1 MNVIQCTSVVPDHSA
16 SFSKCAKV
24 NPVQASLRTI
34 FVIAIVTAI
43 LFPWRASAIYALG
56 PTSFCQ
62 ELPDRAS
69 KNSAVFLGFVRQVV
83 MPTRTVPPPPSQPNQ
98 VPDIAKKGRL
108 RVGDPVSVAEL
119 KYPTIRFEILES
131 FVGAQPG
138 EFELRM
144 TSDHF
149 LDGIPQQVP
158 AFAEGD
164 IWLVEAFR
172 DLRDYQ
178 WTTSF
183 GQRNKPFAQA
193 REELRVLRT
202 WVSGQTLPA
211 RFDGEVFNSVEK
223 KYVSGVR
230 VDLRR
235 EGQTFSSTTDSG
247 SHFAFANLTP
257 GIYEAAATLP

>member
-1 MNVIQCTSVVPDHSA
+1 
-16 SFSKCAKV
+16 
-24 NPVQASLRTI
+24 
-34 FVIAIVTAI
+34 
-43 LFPWRASAIYALG
+43 
-56 PTSFCQ
+56 
-62 ELPDRAS
+62 
-69 KNSAVFLGFVRQVV
+69 
-83 MPTRTVPPPPSQPNQ
+83 
-98 VPDIAKKGRL
+98 
-108 RVGDPVSVAEL
+108 VAEL